1 MIKKAGTM
9 INIFPR
15 LQVHS
20 TDLVSIDYTTL
31 ELFELIDPN
40 FKDVSAKSI
49 AQWNML

>member
-1 MIKKAGTM
+1 M
-9 INIFPR
+9 INIF
-15 LQVHS
+15 LSYKSAS

-49 AQWNML
+49 AQ